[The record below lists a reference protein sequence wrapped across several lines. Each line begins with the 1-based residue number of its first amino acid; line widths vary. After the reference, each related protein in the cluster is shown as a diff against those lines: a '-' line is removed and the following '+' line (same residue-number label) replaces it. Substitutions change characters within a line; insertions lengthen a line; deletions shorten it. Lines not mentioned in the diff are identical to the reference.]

1 MSRDG
6 ASAEVSRRRGA
17 EGASAELAGPRLEST
32 SPSFSS
38 TPHNERCGDSNA
50 LLCGEAPPEKDEKKD
65 INSDMKLLV
74 EDNSRKPAALIVAM
88 TTTAHE
94 RTKLERSA
102 DDSSY
107 KERIVQEPVVIAAI
121 QELPVD
127 GLSNR
132 GEVKNTSEDSGQ
144 KQSGTTKAVL
154 QSSKS
159 SSCKFLP
166 SAHLKEKVK
175 AVPSAAT
182 VPPRYLGTLK
192 VLEDKH
198 LQKNNTEL
206 DRADSLRAAV
216 FQNWME
222 KKRAFLL
229 ELKRAEK
236 KKAEELRNDTEKKEA
251 VKREEA
257 DASFK
262 SWKAM
267 KAREAKKLNEEKKLE
282 KLKEKEAAEQNAER
296 AEAAQKA
303 FEKWKE
309 KKTEYL
315 REKSRQEEQ
324 SERIRKKKEEELAAE
339 KKRDSISAVEKW
351 NDKKKEY
358 MKQKKAEKVRERRK
372 KEIQQAE
379 KDEKDKM
386 AREEYERWLGN
397 MLRREQLQKKQKN
410 LRVVHRN
417 EVPFPWIP
425 PGKVTYTKNY

>member
-1 MSRDG
+1 MSWDG
-6 ASAEVSRRRGA
+6 ASAE
-17 EGASAELAGPRLEST
+17 GPCLEST
-32 SPSFSS
+32 SPSSSS
-38 TPHNERCGDSNA
+38 TPPNERSGDSNS

-65 INSDMKLLV
+65 TNISDMKLSV
-74 EDNSRKPAALIVAM
+74 EDNSSKPAAVIEAM
-88 TTTAHE
+88 TTTVHE
-94 RTKLERSA
+94 KTKLERST

-107 KERIVQEPVVIAAI
+107 KEGIVQEPIETATI
-121 QELPVD
+121 QELSVD
-127 GLSNR
+127 GQSER
-132 GEVKNTSEDSGQ
+132 GEVKNTSKDSGQ
-144 KQSGTTKAVL
+144 KQSGTMKVVQ

-175 AVPSAAT
+175 AVPSATT
-182 VPPRYLGTLK
+182 VPPHYLGTLK

-198 LQKNNTEL
+198 LQKNSTEF

-222 KKRAFLL
+222 KKRALLL

-257 DASFK
+257 NASFK

-267 KAREAKKLNEEKKLE
+267 KAREAKKLNEKKKLE

-309 KKTEYL
+309 KKIEYL
-315 REKSRQEEQ
+315 REKGRQEEQ

-358 MKQKKAEKVRERRK
+358 MKQKKAEKIIERRK

-397 MLRREQLQKKQKN
+397 TLRREQLQKKQKN
-410 LRVVHRN
+410 LHAVHRN
-417 EVPFPWIP
+417 EVPFPWVP